1 MSINSPLA
9 IKLNPNTSLAAPRPC
24 LHRRAAASRPCS
36 CWLSLCLASY
46 SPIHVFLFFIYWFSV
61 AFFSSLTFS
70 FSPVLYSIYCLYVPF
85 FSFSFLLV
93 SLLVSLLLF
102 LSRSSYLLLS
112 SSLFFLYLLFLSS
125 FSKHSLL
132 LQVFLIPSTAYLL
145 SSFPLFSPSFPVSS
159 IASVPSLSPSHTL
172 LSVAVPSP

>member
-24 LHRRAAASRPCS
+24 LHRAAASRPCS
-36 CWLSLCLASY
+36 CCLSLCLASY

-61 AFFSSLTFS
+61 AFFPSLTFS
-70 FSPVLYSIYCLYVPF
+70 FSPVLYSIYCLYVSF
-85 FSFSFLLV
+85 FFLFSFLLV

-102 LSRSSYLLLS
+102 LSCSFCPLF